1 MAQTPEVKVKA
12 RVRAILDAL
21 GIYYFMPP
29 ANGYGR
35 QGIPDI
41 IGCMDGRFVAIECK
55 AGKGQLTELQKRE
68 LDKIMNA
75 DGLTFVAREDNLEEI
90 KAKLQ
95 EEIAPTRKRLVITKL
110 PAPPGTV
117 YKSASEIIA
126 EEGLDVLHRRP
137 A

>member
-41 IGCMDGRFVAIECK
+41 IGCMDGRFIAIECK

-68 LDKIMNA
+68 LEKIMHA

-95 EEIAPTRKRLVITKL
+95 EQMTPTRKHLVIKRI

-126 EEGLDVLHRRP
+126 EEGLDVLARRNS
-137 A
+137 

>member
-12 RVRAILDAL
+12 RVRAILDVL

-41 IGCMDGRFVAIECK
+41 ICCMAGRFVAIECK

-75 DGLTFVAREDNLEEI
+75 DGLTYVAREDNLVEL
-90 KAKLQ
+90 KAMLQ
-95 EEIAPTRKRLVITKL
+95 EEVAPTRKHLVITKI

-126 EEGLDVLHRRP
+126 EEGLDVLHRRKT
-137 A
+137 

>member
-12 RVRAILDAL
+12 RVRATLDAL

-41 IGCMDGRFVAIECK
+41 ICCMAGRFVAIECK

-75 DGLTFVAREDNLEEI
+75 DGLTYVAREDNLVEL
-90 KAKLQ
+90 KAMLQ
-95 EEIAPTRKRLVITKL
+95 EEIAPTRKHLTIRRI
-110 PAPPGTV
+110 PAPLGTV
-117 YKSASEIIA
+117 YKTEDEIIA
-126 EEGLDVLHRRP
+126 EEGLDVLHRRKT
-137 A
+137 

>member
-1 MAQTPEVKVKA
+1 MGLSMAQTPEVKVKA
-12 RVRAILDAL
+12 RVRAILDAQ

-41 IGCMDGRFVAIECK
+41 ICCMDGRFVAIECK

-75 DGLTFVAREDNLEEI
+75 DGLTFVAREDNLIQLKELLNEH
-90 KAKLQ
+90 
-95 EEIAPTRKRLVITKL
+95 R
-110 PAPPGTV
+110 TV
-117 YKSASEIIA
+117 
-126 EEGLDVLHRRP
+126 
-137 A
+137 

>member
-1 MAQTPEVKVKA
+1 MAETPEWKVKKA
-12 RVRAILDAL
+12 VRLLLDRL
-21 GIYYFMPP
+21 GVYHFMPP
-29 ANGYGR
+29 ANGFGR
-35 QGIPDI
+35 AGIPDI
-41 IGCMDGRFVAIECK
+41 IGCMDGRFIAIECK

-68 LDKIMNA
+68 LEKIMHA

-95 EEIAPTRKRLVITKL
+95 EQMTPTRKHLVIKRI

-126 EEGLDVLHRRP
+126 EEGLDVLARRNS
-137 A
+137 